1 MPVLL
6 LPAAAGFVIW
16 LCTAAP
22 PSQPTSELANVH
34 GATESQRKA
43 TVVTLKLKRATGG
56 TRNLGF
62 AVSSAGLDLNYLY
75 GAASRQS
82 LWVQVAK
89 DGKPIGTSQGGPRS
103 DFDRIV
109 KKEPK
114 YACDWPLRGVFQLGS
129 QKYAFALDMVSPP
142 PTENDSKDKNQSKD
156 AKGAKD
162 AKPSEPKEKPSKSKP
177 SARKPMAYNR
187 LYFDFNHNGDLTDD
201 KVIETNL
208 WRPYVMEYSKDGSV
222 KVIQSP
228 FDVPRI
234 DVEIDVGGT
243 KMDYSFSLLGYSD
256 SSRDSCNAWIS
267 LTSAAYRDG
276 EVTLEGKKH
285 HLALIDFN
293 SNGRFDDETTLSP
306 EPAGDRQIHQWYG
319 DVLFVDPEQFPPPP
333 ARSTIGPATACNIRS
348 GSSSTSTGDYT
359 T

>member
-1 MPVLL
+1 MTRSYRWAIVC
-6 LPAAAGFVIW
+6 ACVVVAGGAAGFVIW

-22 PSQPTSELANVH
+22 PSQPTSESASVH

-114 YACDWPLRGVFQLGS
+114 YECDWPLRGVFQLGS
-129 QKYAFALDMVSPP
+129 RKYAFALDMASPP

-177 SARKPMAYNR
+177 SAPSRWP
-187 LYFDFNHNGDLTDD
+187 T
-201 KVIETNL
+201 I
-208 WRPYVMEYSKDGSV
+208 GS
-222 KVIQSP
+222 I
-228 FDVPRI
+228 
-234 DVEIDVGGT
+234 
-243 KMDYSFSLLGYSD
+243 
-256 SSRDSCNAWIS
+256 
-267 LTSAAYRDG
+267 LTS
-276 EVTLEGKKH
+276 
-285 HLALIDFN
+285 
-293 SNGRFDDETTLSP
+293 TTM
-306 EPAGDRQIHQWYG
+306 
-319 DVLFVDPEQFPPPP
+319 
-333 ARSTIGPATACNIRS
+333 AT
-348 GSSSTSTGDYT
+348 
-359 T
+359 